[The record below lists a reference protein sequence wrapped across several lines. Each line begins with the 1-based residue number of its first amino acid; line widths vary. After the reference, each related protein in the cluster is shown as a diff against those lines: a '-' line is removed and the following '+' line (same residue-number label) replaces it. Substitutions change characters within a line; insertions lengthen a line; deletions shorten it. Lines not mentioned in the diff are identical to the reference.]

1 MMRRFKLLFKSDTQE
16 TDEEREE
23 RENGYGIGHFEGV
36 DFRNEVLVIDDY
48 ALIKDCTFR
57 NCVLIFKHTG
67 NPIFKRVSIT
77 SSVVSGEIS
86 RATWDDVFFGGIIL
100 NDLRTK
106 NLTWSRIYFTGVQG
120 HLTISGADLTHVTFR
135 ASPDLEIVAK
145 QLSRNYGPSK
155 SLKPVR
161 ESSLKELTVEDIT
174 YEVKDLI
181 AISKEVLLGKKQE
194 LLPLG
199 GRRYRETLRK

>member
-1 MMRRFKLLFKSDTQE
+1 MMRRFKLLFKSDTEE
-16 TDEEREE
+16 TEEEREE

-57 NCVLIFKHTG
+57 HCVLIFKHTG

-77 SSVVSGEIS
+77 SSVISGEITT
-86 RATWDDVFFGGIIL
+86 ATWDDVFFGAVIL

-106 NLTWSRIYFTGVQG
+106 NMSWSRIYFTGVQG
-120 HLTISGADLTHVTFR
+120 LLSISGADLTHVTFR
-135 ASPDLEIVAK
+135 ASPDLIIEAR
-145 QLSRNYGPSK
+145 QLSRNHFPSK
-155 SLKPVR
+155 ALKTVR
-161 ESSLKELTVEDIT
+161 DSSLKELTVEDISH
-174 YEVKDLI
+174 EVRDLI
-181 AISKEVLLGKKQE
+181 AMSKEVLLWKEQKRQE

-199 GRRYRETLRK
+199 VGDVEKL